1 MLDVPGIFRRLN
13 RRNYLVENYLN
24 RSVVVRGNTDFL
36 RSAVEIAGRAVPLLP
51 FATIHRQ
58 LDCMPIGSLKS
69 FITMQQSLHP
79 VVPRLQFRETL
90 DRVTECVRVNDSF
103 GTRS

>member
-1 MLDVPGIFRRLN
+1 MLDVPGIFWRLN
-13 RRNYLVENYLN
+13 RHDYFVENN
-24 RSVVVRGNTDFL
+24 FDSSVIVRGNADFL

-51 FATIHRQ
+51 LATVHRQ

-79 VVPRLQFRETL
+79 VVPWLQFRETL
-90 DRVTECVRVNDSF
+90 DRVTERVRVNDSF
-103 GTRS
+103 